1 MNSQTQTSLKLAI
14 RKLIHS
20 SQVKPEAVEEIVKAV
35 ENEQVTDEYWENLFN
50 NEGAD
55 IGIKQKIYSPQMVRL
70 MTIRAMVLPETLPQ
84 LLAWLNIQPGK
95 KVDENQMMSLEL
107 QSKITGYL
115 KEQIKEKIIQGIDL
129 LMIKLLKKQITPE
142 ILASFFQMEG
152 SIWNVCYQDYVKIIN
167 YGLNVTPKSEM
178 LNSLMDNLS
187 DISNNLSNNL
197 TYYYLDNLSDI
208 SNNLSNNLTYY
219 YPMAKLFE
227 LLAEYKLA
235 AYFYQVSCGEV
246 PQNILSKMSLDP
258 QTYKDRDSGIIIYGL
273 YITRKATKI
282 ELMSMQMIDF
292 MSYIKRGI
300 IDWAGKIFNVL
311 KFVILG
317 IIAITITIGKLIF
330 QVLLFLFY
338 ASICLAFFGFALQ
351 NFGVFFILV
360 VIYLIAAGS
369 NNN

>member
-1 MNSQTQTSLKLAI
+1 MNSQTSLKVAI

-35 ENEQVTDEYWENLFN
+35 ENEQVTNEYWENLFN

-55 IGIKQKIYSPQMVRL
+55 IAIKQKIYSPQLVRL
-70 MTIRAMVLPETLPQ
+70 MTLRAIVIPETLPQ
-84 LLAWLNIQPGK
+84 FLAWLNIQPGK
-95 KVDENQMMSLEL
+95 KPDENQTVSLEF

-115 KEQIKEKIIQGIDL
+115 KEQIIYGIEFL
-129 LMIKLLKKQITPE
+129 LLELLKEQITPE
-142 ILASFFQMEG
+142 SLACLFQLKG
-152 SIWNVCYQDYVKIIN
+152 SIWNAYYQDFVSIIKDDVN
-167 YGLNVTPKSEM
+167 LIGQAKNKYKYFCLLKLNPQI
-178 LNSLMDNLS
+178 LNTL
-187 DISNNLSNNL
+187 INNLVNIQRARSNDL
-197 TYYYLDNLSDI
+197 KYYCP
-208 SNNLSNNLTYY
+208 YY
-219 YPMAKLFE
+219 YPLAKLFE
-227 LLAEYKLA
+227 LLQEYKLA

-246 PQNILSKMSLDP
+246 PKNILSKMSLDP

-317 IIAITITIGKLIF
+317 IIAITITVIKWIF

-338 ASICLAFFGFALQ
+338 ASIVLACLAFALQ
-351 NFGVFFILV
+351 NFGVFFILL
-360 VIYLIAAGS
+360 VIYLIGAGS
-369 NNN
+369 KNN

>member
-55 IGIKQKIYSPQMVRL
+55 IGIKEKIYSPQMVRL

-84 LLAWLNIQPGK
+84 FLAWLNIQPGK
-95 KVDENQMMSLEL
+95 KPDENQMMSLGFQSQMSAYLNEL
-107 QSKITGYL
+107 
-115 KEQIKEKIIQGIDL
+115 IKEEIIQGIDL

-167 YGLNVTPKSEM
+167 HGLNVTPKSEM
-178 LNSLMDNLS
+178 LNSRM
-187 DISNNLSNNL
+187 
-197 TYYYLDNLSDI
+197 DNLSDI

-246 PQNILSKMSLDP
+246 PQNILSKISLDP

-282 ELMSMQMIDF
+282 ELMSMQMIEL
-292 MSYIKRGI
+292 MIYIKHGI
-300 IDWAGKIFNVL
+300 IYWYGKIFNLL
-311 KFVILG
+311 KSLFLA
-317 IIAITITIGKLIF
+317 IIAITITLIK
-330 QVLLFLFY
+330 
-338 ASICLAFFGFALQ
+338 
-351 NFGVFFILV
+351 
-360 VIYLIAAGS
+360 
-369 NNN
+369 